1 MKRKLTDDEIN
12 DVEKR
17 KLDLETCVETL
28 KNDADKLSF
37 EVEQKNDLTLFIKAN
52 SFRKTAIEKTES
64 ISVLDKP
71 IVKLQEEKENMMI

>member
-28 KNDADKLSF
+28 KKDADRFSF
-37 EVEQKNDLTLFIKAN
+37 EAEPRNNLTLLIKAN
-52 SFRKTAIEKTES
+52 SFRKTATDKVES

-71 IVKLQEEKENMMI
+71 IVNYRRKRKI